1 MGVKGENAL
10 LMSFFLTRLSF
21 PIVDDLKRIVDVF
34 HVAMFVDP
42 IDECLI
48 PGDSKLKETDGA

>member
-1 MGVKGENAL
+1 VRVEGENAL

-48 PGDSKLKETDGA
+48 PGDSKLK